1 MATGSVN
8 FASILCSR
16 LCHDL
21 VSPVGAISNGVEIL
35 ADEDDDSMRA
45 QVIAL
50 LEQSARQTSNR
61 LKFFRLAFGA
71 ASGFSG
77 ELNPEEGRQALE
89 AYVDG
94 ANIRLD
100 WKVGVGQLRKD
111 SLKLI
116 LLLSMLA
123 AEALVR
129 GGTLSVHAFDANS
142 RNRLVVGGEGDKV
155 IFPAEVR
162 EALAGRVREEDLTPR
177 MAPAWLASTIASALP
192 ARLTVSGE
200 SPGTLGFTVIY
211 D

>member
-1 MATGSVN
+1 MNTTSLN

-35 ADEDDDSMRA
+35 ADEDDEAMRT

-77 ELNPEEGRQALE
+77 QLDPEEGRQALE
-89 AYVDG
+89 AYIDG
-94 ANIRLD
+94 ANIALD
-100 WKVGVGQLRKD
+100 WTVGVGQLRKD

-116 LLLSMLA
+116 LILSMLA
-123 AEALVR
+123 AEALLR
-129 GGTLSVHAFDANS
+129 GGTLRVHAFDAES
-142 RNRLVVGGEGDKV
+142 RNRLVISAEGDKL
-155 IFPAEVR
+155 IFPDEVR
-162 EALAGRVREEDLTPR
+162 EALAGRAREADLSPR
-177 MAPAWLASTIASALP
+177 TAPAWLAFSIASGLP
-192 ARLTVSGE
+192 ARLSIGGA
-200 SPGTLGFTVIY
+200 SPRSLVFTVAY